1 MKLSSILR
9 ASYVALAALALSGTA
24 TLARQGDPISGIPV
38 GLEHDPG
45 GSGIIARGVTDGKGQ
60 VSFGNLAPGKYLIVI
75 DGKGLAVALK
85 KIDPKGL
92 PHTIRVTFGLPDQKP
107 IVSSDLPY
115 NGGDAANL
123 SVRVAVGD
131 VNGDSADAKKHNY
144 IGTVTLVK

>member
-9 ASYVALAALALSGTA
+9 GTYVAMAALALTTA
-24 TLARQGDPISGIPV
+24 AAFATVSPIQGIPV

-45 GSGIIARGVTDGKGQ
+45 SEIIAHGVTDGKGQ

-75 DGKGLAVALK
+75 DGRGLGAALK

-92 PHTIRVTFGLPDQKP
+92 PHTIRVVFGLPGQKP